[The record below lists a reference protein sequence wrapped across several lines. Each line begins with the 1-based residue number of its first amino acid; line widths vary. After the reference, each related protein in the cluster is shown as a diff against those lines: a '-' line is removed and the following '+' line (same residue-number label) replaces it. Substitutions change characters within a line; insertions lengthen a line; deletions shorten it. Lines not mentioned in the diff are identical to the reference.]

1 MELTQL
7 RYFVEVARLEHVTK
21 AARVLNV
28 AQPALTQAMHRLEDE
43 IGVPLFVTKGR
54 NIVLS
59 PDGKYFFEKLEPTL
73 RNLYE
78 LPEHLRQMAKTEN
91 RTLHLNVLAA
101 SSLTTDAVIEY
112 QKIDESMRI
121 ELKQNAQSDLYDVCV
136 TTRLFYQLP
145 PTEHDMMFV
154 CTEKIYLAVPNIPR
168 FRGMKS
174 IALHDVR
181 DLGFIALLGSRQ
193 LRQICDK
200 YCMNAGIVPRI
211 IFESDSPT
219 AVRNMIAAN
228 MGIGFWPEFSWGK
241 LGTEKVLLLEIADP
255 VCSRDILITGR
266 KNKQDN
272 GAVERFYHFL
282 TDYFRAASEHRL

>member
-21 AARVLNV
+21 AARILNV
-28 AQPALTQAMHRLEDE
+28 AQPALTQAMHRLESE
-43 IGVPLFVTKGR
+43 LGVPLFVAKGR
-54 NIVLS
+54 NIALS
-59 PDGKYFFEKLEPTL
+59 PYGAYFLEKVEPML
-73 RNLYE
+73 RNLDE
-78 LPEHLRQMAKTEN
+78 LPEHLRQMAKAEN

-101 SSLTTDAVIEY
+101 SSLATDAVIEY
-112 QKIDESMRI
+112 QKIDDSLRI

-145 PTEHDMMFV
+145 PAGHDLLFV

-168 FRGMKS
+168 FQGVRS
-174 IALHDVR
+174 IALRDVR

-200 YCMNAGIVPRI
+200 YCMNAGIAPRI
-211 IFESDSPT
+211 IFESDSPS

-241 LGTEKVLLLEIADP
+241 LDTEKVLLLEIADP

-282 TDYFRAASEHRL
+282 TEYFRAAAEHRL

>member
-28 AQPALTQAMHRLEDE
+28 VQPALTQAMHRLQDE
-43 IGVPLFVTKGR
+43 LGVPLFVTKGR
-54 NIVLS
+54 NIALS
-59 PDGKYFFEKLEPTL
+59 PYGSYFFEKVEPML
-73 RNLYE
+73 RNLDE
-78 LPEHLRQMAKTEN
+78 LPERLRQMAKTEN

-101 SSLTTDAVIEY
+101 SSLTMDAVIEY
-112 QKIDESMRI
+112 QKIDDSLRI
-121 ELKQNAQSDLYDVCV
+121 ELKQNDQSDLYDVCV

-145 PTEHDMMFV
+145 PRHDLLFV

-168 FRGMKS
+168 FQGRSS

-200 YCMNAGIVPRI
+200 YCMNAGIAPRI
-211 IFESDSPT
+211 IFESDSPA

-241 LGTEKVLLLEIADP
+241 LDTEKVLLLEIADP

-272 GAVERFYHFL
+272 GAVERFYSFL
-282 TDYFRAASEHRL
+282 TDYFRAAAEHRL

>member
-1 MELTQL
+1 
-7 RYFVEVARLEHVTK
+7 
-21 AARVLNV
+21 
-28 AQPALTQAMHRLEDE
+28 
-43 IGVPLFVTKGR
+43 
-54 NIVLS
+54 
-59 PDGKYFFEKLEPTL
+59 
-73 RNLYE
+73 
-78 LPEHLRQMAKTEN
+78 
-91 RTLHLNVLAA
+91 
-101 SSLTTDAVIEY
+101 
-112 QKIDESMRI
+112 
-121 ELKQNAQSDLYDVCV
+121 
-136 TTRLFYQLP
+136 
-145 PTEHDMMFV
+145 
-154 CTEKIYLAVPNIPR
+154 
-168 FRGMKS
+168 MKS
-174 IALHDVR
+174 IALHDVC